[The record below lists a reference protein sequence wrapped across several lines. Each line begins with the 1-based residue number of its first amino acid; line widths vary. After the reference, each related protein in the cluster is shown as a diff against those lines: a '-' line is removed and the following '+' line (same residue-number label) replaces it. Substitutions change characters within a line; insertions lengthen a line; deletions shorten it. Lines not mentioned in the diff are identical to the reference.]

1 MALTTPFSI
10 CAWLCLHYLAME
22 NKIIGTQQETCEKRS
37 GSMKIVISVLGR
49 DRVGI
54 IAMVSTVLA
63 ENGVNILNLDQ
74 TILDGFFNMIM
85 TADMAEAKISLKDLQ
100 EILRSK
106 GEALGLEI
114 RAQHADI
121 FQVMHRV

>member
-1 MALTTPFSI
+1 
-10 CAWLCLHYLAME
+10 
-22 NKIIGTQQETCEKRS
+22 
-37 GSMKIVISVLGR
+37 MKIVISVLGR

-54 IAMVSTVLA
+54 IAMVATVLA

-85 TADMAEAKISLKDLQ
+85 TADMSGASISLKELEQ
-100 EILRSK
+100 VLKTK
-106 GEALGLEI
+106 GEAIGLEI
-114 RAQHADI
+114 RVQHADI

>member
-1 MALTTPFSI
+1 
-10 CAWLCLHYLAME
+10 
-22 NKIIGTQQETCEKRS
+22 
-37 GSMKIVISVLGR
+37 MKIVISVLGR

-54 IAMVSTVLA
+54 IAMVATVLA

-85 TADMAEAKISLKDLQ
+85 TADMSEAKISLKELQ
-100 EILRSK
+100 EVLKLK
-106 GEALGLEI
+106 GEAIGLEI
-114 RAQHADI
+114 RVQHADI

>member
-1 MALTTPFSI
+1 
-10 CAWLCLHYLAME
+10 
-22 NKIIGTQQETCEKRS
+22 
-37 GSMKIVISVLGR
+37 MKIVISVLGR

-85 TADMAEAKISLKDLQ
+85 TADMSGATISLKELQ
-100 EILRSK
+100 RLLGSR
-106 GEALGLEI
+106 GEAMGLEI
-114 RAQHADI
+114 RAQNADI
-121 FQVMHRV
+121 FQAMHRV

>member
-1 MALTTPFSI
+1 
-10 CAWLCLHYLAME
+10 
-22 NKIIGTQQETCEKRS
+22 
-37 GSMKIVISVLGR
+37 MKIVISVLGL

-85 TADMAEAKISLKDLQ
+85 TADMSGASINLKELQ
-100 EILRSK
+100 QIMKDK
-106 GEALGLEI
+106 GEAIGLEI
-114 RAQHADI
+114 RVQHADI

>member
-1 MALTTPFSI
+1 
-10 CAWLCLHYLAME
+10 
-22 NKIIGTQQETCEKRS
+22 
-37 GSMKIVISVLGR
+37 MKIVISVLGR

-54 IAMVSTVLA
+54 IAMVATVLA

-85 TADMAEAKISLKDLQ
+85 TADMSQAKISLKDLQ
-100 EILRSK
+100 EVLRSK
-106 GEALGLEI
+106 AEALGLEI

>member
-1 MALTTPFSI
+1 
-10 CAWLCLHYLAME
+10 
-22 NKIIGTQQETCEKRS
+22 
-37 GSMKIVISVLGR
+37 MKIVISVLGR

-54 IAMVSTVLA
+54 IAMVATVLA

-85 TADMAEAKISLKDLQ
+85 TDDMSGASSSLKELQ
-100 EILRSK
+100 QIMKEK
-106 GEALGLEI
+106 GEAIGLEI
-114 RAQHADI
+114 RVQHADI

>member
-1 MALTTPFSI
+1 
-10 CAWLCLHYLAME
+10 
-22 NKIIGTQQETCEKRS
+22 
-37 GSMKIVISVLGR
+37 MKIVISVLGR

-54 IAMVSTVLA
+54 IAMVATVLA

-85 TADMAEAKISLKDLQ
+85 TADMSGASISLKELQ
-100 EILRSK
+100 QILKTK
-106 GEALGLEI
+106 GEAIGLEI
-114 RAQHADI
+114 RVQHADI

>member
-1 MALTTPFSI
+1 MQAELREDCLVHELALFLYRKYNNRYPIIDSI
-10 CAWLCLHYLAME
+10 
-22 NKIIGTQQETCEKRS
+22 EKRS
-37 GSMKIVISVLGR
+37 IVMKIVISVLGR

-54 IAMVSTVLA
+54 IAMVATVLA

-85 TADMAEAKISLKDLQ
+85 TADMSEAKISLKELQ
-100 EILRSK
+100 EVLKLK
-106 GEALGLEI
+106 GEAIGLEI
-114 RAQHADI
+114 RVQHADI

>member
-1 MALTTPFSI
+1 
-10 CAWLCLHYLAME
+10 
-22 NKIIGTQQETCEKRS
+22 
-37 GSMKIVISVLGR
+37 MKIVISVLGR

-54 IAMVSTVLA
+54 IAMVSTMLA

-85 TADMAEAKISLKDLQ
+85 TADMSQASISLKDLQ

-114 RAQHADI
+114 RVQHADI

>member
-1 MALTTPFSI
+1 
-10 CAWLCLHYLAME
+10 
-22 NKIIGTQQETCEKRS
+22 
-37 GSMKIVISVLGR
+37 MKIVISVLGR

-74 TILDGFFNMIM
+74 SILDGFFNMIM
-85 TADMAEAKISLKDLQ
+85 TADMAEAKISLKELQ
-100 EILRSK
+100 EILKNK
-106 GEALGLEI
+106 GDAIGLEI

>member
-1 MALTTPFSI
+1 
-10 CAWLCLHYLAME
+10 
-22 NKIIGTQQETCEKRS
+22 
-37 GSMKIVISVLGR
+37 MKIVISVLGR

-54 IAMVSTVLA
+54 IAMVATVLA

-85 TADMAEAKISLKDLQ
+85 TADMSGTAISLKELQ
-100 EILRSK
+100 TIMKAK

-114 RAQHADI
+114 RVQHADI
-121 FQVMHRV
+121 FQVMHRI

>member
-1 MALTTPFSI
+1 
-10 CAWLCLHYLAME
+10 
-22 NKIIGTQQETCEKRS
+22 
-37 GSMKIVISVLGR
+37 MKIVISVLGR

-85 TADMAEAKISLKDLQ
+85 TADMSGATISLKELQ
-100 EILRSK
+100 QLLGSR
-106 GEALGLEI
+106 GEAMGLEI
-114 RAQHADI
+114 RAQNADI
-121 FQVMHRV
+121 FQAMHRV